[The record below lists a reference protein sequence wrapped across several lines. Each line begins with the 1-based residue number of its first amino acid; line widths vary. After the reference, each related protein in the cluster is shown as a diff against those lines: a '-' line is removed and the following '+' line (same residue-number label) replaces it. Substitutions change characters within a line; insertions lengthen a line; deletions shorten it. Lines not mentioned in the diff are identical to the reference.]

1 MWKKT
6 TVHILYGIKIIAL
19 WCLIANLTI
28 FGFNLVREFK
38 AIVTVE
44 NAVLME
50 EYYDYYP
57 GERAA
62 FDADLGGRSVVL
74 LTPPDKQVG
83 DTVQVILRDG
93 SVFKTVWT
101 DDDYRYTTVPG
112 RISIALSKSWQE
124 AIFTEAAV
132 FVLFSLVLIKQGKQ
146 IRSTYP
152 VLTCVT
158 HILGVI
164 AAIATLFFWMIGV
177 DNNTWEGFGQM
188 IMAFCSF
195 TAYAAVMFIVW
206 VIRTICKNA
215 PARS

>member
-6 TVHILYGIKIIAL
+6 SAHILYGIKIIAL

-28 FGFNLVREFK
+28 FGYNLVREFK
-38 AIVTVE
+38 ANVTVE
-44 NAVLME
+44 DAVLTD

-62 FDADLGGRSVVL
+62 FDADMGGRSVEL

-112 RISIALSKSWQE
+112 RIGIALGQSWAE
-124 AIFTEAAV
+124 AIFAEAIV
-132 FVLFSLVLIKQGKQ
+132 FILLTLVLIKQGKQ
-146 IRSTYP
+146 IRNTYP

-158 HILGVI
+158 HILGAV
-164 AAIATLFFWMIGV
+164 AAVATLSFWMIGV
-177 DNNTWEGFGQM
+177 DNNTWAGFGQM

-195 TAYAAVMFIVW
+195 IAYAAVMFIVW
-206 VIRTICKNA
+206 LIRTIRKNKGTT
-215 PARS
+215 

>member
-1 MWKKT
+1 MCLNRLEVTIMWKKT

-38 AIVTVE
+38 ANVTVE

-146 IRSTYP
+146 IRST
-152 VLTCVT
+152 
-158 HILGVI
+158 
-164 AAIATLFFWMIGV
+164 
-177 DNNTWEGFGQM
+177 
-188 IMAFCSF
+188 
-195 TAYAAVMFIVW
+195 
-206 VIRTICKNA
+206 
-215 PARS
+215 

>member
-6 TVHILYGIKIIAL
+6 SVHILYGIKIIAL

-38 AIVTVE
+38 ANVTVE
-44 NAVLME
+44 NAVLTAE
-50 EYYDYYP
+50 CVDYYP

-62 FDADLGGRSVVL
+62 FDADMGGRSVEL

-112 RISIALSKSWQE
+112 RIGIALEQSWAE
-124 AIFTEAAV
+124 AIFAEAIV
-132 FVLFSLVLIKQGKQ
+132 VILLTLVLIKQGKQ
-146 IRSTYP
+146 IRNTYP

-158 HILGVI
+158 HILGAV
-164 AAIATLFFWMIGV
+164 AAVATLSFWMIGV
-177 DNNTWEGFGQM
+177 DNNTWAGFGQM

-195 TAYAAVMFIVW
+195 IAYAAVMFIVW
-206 VIRTICKNA
+206 LIRTICKNKGTT
-215 PARS
+215 

>member
-6 TVHILYGIKIIAL
+6 SVHILYGIKIIAL

-38 AIVTVE
+38 ANVTVE
-44 NAVLME
+44 DAVLTA
-50 EYYDYYP
+50 EYVDYYP

-62 FDADLGGRSVVL
+62 FDADMGGRSVEL

-112 RISIALSKSWQE
+112 RIGIALGQSWVE
-124 AIFTEAAV
+124 AIFAETIV
-132 FVLFSLVLIKQGKQ
+132 FILLTLVLIKQGRQ
-146 IRSTYP
+146 IRTR
-152 VLTCVT
+152 
-158 HILGVI
+158 ILFSH
-164 AAIATLFFWMIGV
+164 A
-177 DNNTWEGFGQM
+177 
-188 IMAFCSF
+188 
-195 TAYAAVMFIVW
+195 
-206 VIRTICKNA
+206 
-215 PARS
+215 